1 MRHSSLKA
9 KTITTIILALLFAFV
24 IGFVFCLVFSSGY
37 YENIKTRSL
46 RALNETLKET
56 DFDKNDFQNLSD
68 FCEQNSLSLLVVN
81 PAGLP
86 VYSYGNSN
94 ILLSRLDDITF
105 SRDNDDD
112 QKKVIRSEDNH
123 TIQQVTDENGKILYM
138 EDWGYLNNG
147 FSYVARSSFLGVQKE
162 VSQSLIFFSIVCAA
176 ILIIAGVAIYF
187 VVTYYT
193 NSLQK
198 LLGFVQELN
207 EGEFDNKYT
216 YKHFRQDEIGMLGE
230 NLNQIGEKLQSMI
243 AELKTSNLN
252 LENELKEKT
261 QLEQQ
266 RKKYMSD
273 VSHELK
279 TPIALI
285 AGYAEGLKEGISDDP
300 EDRAYYCDVIIDEA
314 EKMNVL
320 IKRLSALNQLEEG
333 ISAVNLERF
342 DVVEVINGF
351 LNTMSM
357 IIAEN
362 NVDIFFDNSY
372 KEYVWSDEFLFEEAL
387 MNYFNNALNHVDE
400 NKIIRIQ
407 VEKKDNN
414 KVRVTIFNTGIN
426 IPEEEIDKIWGEFY
440 KVDQARTREY
450 GGSGL
455 GLSIVKAI
463 ADSLNQ
469 ECGVDNHPDGV
480 SFWIDLESAARTA
493 NEPEE
498 EQKPEKKRLKL
509 PEIPIWKA
517 AVDRINKSDNKSK
530 EEKKTKEEKKEKVEK
545 KAKKEKQKAKK
556 EIQDAANQQ

>member
-1 MRHSSLKA
+1 M
-9 KTITTIILALLFAFV
+9 ALLFAFV
-24 IGFVFCLVFSSGY
+24 IGFVFCSVFSTGY
-37 YENIKTRSL
+37 YENIKTKSL
-46 RALNETLKET
+46 ISLNEELKNT
-56 DFDKNDFQNLSD
+56 DFVKNDFRTLSD
-68 FCEQNSLSLLVVN
+68 YCEQNSLSLLIVN

-105 SRDNDDD
+105 SRSDGNN
-112 QKKVIRSEDNH
+112 QKKVIRQEENH
-123 TIQQVTDENGKILYM
+123 TIQQVSDEKGKTLYM
-138 EDWGYLNNG
+138 EDWGFLENG
-147 FSYVARSSFLGVQKE
+147 YSYVARSSFLGVQRE

-176 ILIIAGVAIYF
+176 ILIIFGIVIYF
-187 VVTYYT
+187 VVNYYT
-193 NSLQK
+193 KPLRN
-198 LLGFVQELN
+198 LLGFVQNLN
-207 EGEFDNKYT
+207 EGEFDTKYT
-216 YKHFRQDEIGMLGE
+216 YKHLRQDEIGLLGE

-243 AELKTSNLN
+243 AELKSSNLN
-252 LENELKEKT
+252 LENELKVKT

-285 AGYAEGLKEGISDDP
+285 SGYAEGLKEGISDDP

-314 EKMNVL
+314 EKMNIL

-333 ISAVNLERF
+333 TSAVSLERF

-372 KEYVWSDEFLFEEAL
+372 REYVWSDEFLFEEAF
-387 MNYFNNALNHVDE
+387 MNYFNNALHHVDE
-400 NKIIRIQ
+400 NKIIRIN
-407 VEKKDNN
+407 VEKKENN
-414 KVRVTIFNTGIN
+414 KVRITIFNTGIN
-426 IPEEEIDKIWGEFY
+426 IPEEEISKIWEEFY

-469 ECGVDNHPDGV
+469 ECGVENHPDGV
-480 SFWIDLESAARTA
+480 SFWIELESAAKQP

-498 EQKPEKKRLKL
+498 VQKPERMRIKL

-517 AVDRINKSDNKSK
+517 AVDRINKESMKSKENKKIK
-530 EEKKTKEEKKEKVEK
+530 EEKKAKEEKKP
-545 KAKKEKQKAKK
+545 KKENKRKTK
-556 EIQDAANQQ
+556 ESQDAADQ